1 MTSNNWL
8 MRRDDDEKVGVR
20 TRVQALIGDRG
31 GGKLEQHFNDFLG
44 QSTTDLIAAAVAL
57 VWRHPLA
64 EVAGKTR
71 TMPDE
76 FIDAAGTG
84 VTDAFRMYLRP
95 LLGSG
100 MPEAYRLRLNP
111 VERAHRAED

>member
-1 MTSNNWL
+1 MWGSDSGSVTIH
-8 MRRDDDEKVGVR
+8 R
-20 TRVQALIGDRG
+20 TGFYSCEYRL
-31 GGKLEQHFNDFLG
+31 
-44 QSTTDLIAAAVAL
+44 T
-57 VWRHPLA
+57 PLA

-111 VERAHRAED
+111 VDRVLASGRNLRQAHGARR

>member
-1 MTSNNWL
+1 MWGTENGS
-8 MRRDDDEKVGVR
+8 VTIHR
-20 TRVQALIGDRG
+20 TGFYSCEYRL
-31 GGKLEQHFNDFLG
+31 
-44 QSTTDLIAAAVAL
+44 T
-57 VWRHPLA
+57 PLA
-64 EVAGKTR
+64 EV
-71 TMPDE
+71 
-76 FIDAAGTG
+76 AGTG

>member
-1 MTSNNWL
+1 MIANISSCLRRRLAFSISSVSAILTS
-8 MRRDDDEKVGVR
+8 
-20 TRVQALIGDRG
+20 T
-31 GGKLEQHFNDFLG
+31 
-44 QSTTDLIAAAVAL
+44 
-57 VWRHPLA
+57 PLA